1 MKDVWFPGQR
11 NNQPDMINFD
21 IICSIDTITK

>member
-1 MKDVWFPGQR
+1 MKDVWFPSQK

-21 IICSIDTITK
+21 IIYSIDTITK